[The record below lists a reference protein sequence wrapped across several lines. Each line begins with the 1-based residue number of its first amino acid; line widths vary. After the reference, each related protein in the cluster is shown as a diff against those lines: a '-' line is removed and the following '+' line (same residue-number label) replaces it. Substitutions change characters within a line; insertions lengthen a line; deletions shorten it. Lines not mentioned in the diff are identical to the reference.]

1 MSKIITALSVPV
13 LNEKYDIFLQDN
25 ITIEQLIP
33 VIIQGIFDI
42 SSGKYTSS
50 GNEMLMSLNPERLLN
65 PKKTLS
71 DYGIMDG
78 ESLMII

>member
-33 VIIQGIFDI
+33 VIIQGIFDV
-42 SSGKYTSS
+42 SSGKYSSS
-50 GNEMLMSLNPERLLN
+50 GNEMLMSSQSGKIVKSKKNIIRLWN
-65 PKKTLS
+65 N
-71 DYGIMDG
+71 GR
-78 ESLMII
+78 